1 MPLIQCKLGP
11 AQPVVGDNT
20 YDFRVDK
27 HGRYVAEVHNIT
39 HITVLLSVEHYIIAP
54 EIQEAQAEPEPAATT
69 PPQPARAPVV
79 RRDKRRGT

>member
-39 HITVLLSVEHYIIAP
+39 HMTVLLSVEHYIIAP
-54 EIQEAQAEPEPAATT
+54 EIQEAQAEPAADAT
-69 PPQPARAPVV
+69 PPQPTRTPVV
-79 RRDKRRGT
+79 RRDKRRGN

>member
-54 EIQEAQAEPEPAATT
+54 EINEEPA
-69 PPQPARAPVV
+69 PPPAADPIPVPARAPVV
-79 RRDKRRGT
+79 RRDKRRS